1 MIGGFGN
8 LRNTILSQKYCN
20 VAISAKDQFYLI
32 KFKKLNFL
40 LNFFNFLYKM
50 VCRGKIDMWDVSGRT
65 LISSFDAPDTT
76 DVKWNPDGQH
86 IVTSTCAPRLR

>member
-1 MIGGFGN
+1 
-8 LRNTILSQKYCN
+8 
-20 VAISAKDQFYLI
+20 
-32 KFKKLNFL
+32 
-40 LNFFNFLYKM
+40 
-50 VCRGKIDMWDVSGRT
+50 MWDVSGRT